1 MSSYNWKKILNDKTD
16 DELVLFFHN
25 DLINDHEA
33 KYLAICEIESR
44 NIQNET
50 VESLKNDLIVE
61 CENHIKDINKKSFR
75 EYLILINPYLILVMA
90 LYFAV
95 VFISNPEFSF
105 NNSWLVGLLF
115 FGTGSIIAFVVSKLR
130 IKFIN
135 KTKRKKIDIDQ
146 RIIKKLT
153 AHNTR

>member
-1 MSSYNWKKILNDKTD
+1 MSSYNWKKILKDKTD
-16 DELVLFFHN
+16 DDLVLFFHN
-25 DLINDHEA
+25 DLINDPEA

-50 VESLKNDLIVE
+50 LETLKKNLIIQ
-61 CENHIKDINKKSFR
+61 CENHIKYLSKKSFR

-90 LYFAV
+90 LYFAL

-105 NNSWLVGLLF
+105 NNFRFVGLLF
-115 FGTGSIIAFVVSKLR
+115 FGTGSVIAFVVSKLR

-135 KTKRKKIDIDQ
+135 KTKTKKIEINQ
-146 RIIKKLT
+146 RIINKLRT
-153 AHNTR
+153 T